1 MNRRRMILGCAVLA
15 LAGCSLTRP
24 HPEST
29 TYAIEPG
36 PGTASAVR
44 RPETLRIGSV
54 RVAPSFA
61 GQELVYRLDD
71 VRFASDFYNK
81 LIAPPGTML
90 GTRMGQ
96 WLDRWGPFRVATQP
110 GAAAPATYVLDAVF
124 TDLYGDFRPG
134 QKPAAVMSVQFY
146 LLDVSSSGSKTLLA
160 RSLGR
165 RIELSQASGAELV
178 RGYGIALTE
187 ILTEMS
193 ADMAKPGGF

>member
-1 MNRRRMILGCAVLA
+1 M
-15 LAGCSLTRP
+15 
-24 HPEST
+24 
-29 TYAIEPG
+29 
-36 PGTASAVR
+36 
-44 RPETLRIGSV
+44 
-54 RVAPSFA
+54 
-61 GQELVYRLDD
+61 
-71 VRFASDFYNK
+71 
-81 LIAPPGTML
+81 
-90 GTRMGQ
+90 
-96 WLDRWGPFRVATQP
+96 
-110 GAAAPATYVLDAVF
+110 F